1 MMNFVHVLVPGE
13 MAFGVA
19 IILNKTKQKKYLP
32 MFLDIV
38 FISQP
43 QRLVRAPINITVI
56 EI

>member
-1 MMNFVHVLVPGE
+1 MMNFAHALVPGE
-13 MAFGVA
+13 MGVV

-38 FISQP
+38 VISQA